1 MKIKHM
7 LSVLCIAL
15 GLCTPAL
22 ASGTSKCP
30 PGTFVEVHSGNCL
43 PVRDMT
49 GQIVEPSPITPP
61 SLLELRQGTAPQPRP
76 KLPTP
81 GGIGAGIYYYNGQ
94 LQAIHGSNL
103 QTTMIVH
110 STTGLDPSNSG
121 LTWLFTT
128 STNRTQMG
136 VEVVGI
142 FFQNNPNESL
152 GIYDWSCSVSY
163 PCEQGTTAS
172 ATNPS
177 PAWIWVTLMSNL
189 ACYTKTELSDAGFVD
204 QVMQYMNQTNELV
217 AGNPP
222 TWENEV
228 YLLNYCDNHWDK
240 IYQHL
245 YVASQIDC
253 SLNSA
258 CGWWG
263 PILETFPSS
272 SNAVFPQINEL
283 GFNGTSL
290 EHDGVTSFFSPAE
303 GPASPTPQSVFGYP
317 EDPWELLYLD
327 ANRNYEV
334 GNYVQDLT
342 TQDCMHGGWRQFDF
356 TSQNQCDNY
365 ADDYA
370 IDH

>member
-1 MKIKHM
+1 MKGLDGSNPP
-7 LSVLCIAL
+7 LSSNESRLTAGPVWRHGLVIGNHRVRWIPRL
-15 GLCTPAL
+15 GNVKNPRPQAIFD
-22 ASGTSKCP
+22 AARD
-30 PGTFVEVHSGNCL
+30 
-43 PVRDMT
+43 RDMT

-110 STTGLDPSNSG
+110 PTTGLDPSNSG

-136 VEVVGI
+136 VEVVGM

-163 PCEQGTTAS
+163 PCEQGTTGS
-172 ATNPS
+172 PTNPS

-228 YLLNYCDNHWDK
+228 YLLNYCDNH
-240 IYQHL
+240 
-245 YVASQIDC
+245 
-253 SLNSA
+253 
-258 CGWWG
+258 
-263 PILETFPSS
+263 
-272 SNAVFPQINEL
+272 
-283 GFNGTSL
+283 
-290 EHDGVTSFFSPAE
+290 
-303 GPASPTPQSVFGYP
+303 
-317 EDPWELLYLD
+317 
-327 ANRNYEV
+327 
-334 GNYVQDLT
+334 
-342 TQDCMHGGWRQFDF
+342 
-356 TSQNQCDNY
+356 
-365 ADDYA
+365 
-370 IDH
+370 